1 MKPIGLQV
9 SSAGR
14 ALARALDDALVQ
26 AGGSL
31 PTWLVLLSLKQQ
43 RWRTQQELAQAVG
56 IQSPTLTRHLDKLDA
71 AGLIARR
78 RDPDDRRVVLVEL
91 TSSGE
96 QLFHRLRRA
105 AAAFDQQLREGF
117 SDRELELLSQLLER
131 LKSNVAV

>member
-14 ALARALDDALVQ
+14 ALARAFDDALVQ

-78 RDPDDRRVVLVEL
+78 RDPDDRRIVLVEL

-105 AAAFDQQLREGF
+105 ATAFDQQLREGF